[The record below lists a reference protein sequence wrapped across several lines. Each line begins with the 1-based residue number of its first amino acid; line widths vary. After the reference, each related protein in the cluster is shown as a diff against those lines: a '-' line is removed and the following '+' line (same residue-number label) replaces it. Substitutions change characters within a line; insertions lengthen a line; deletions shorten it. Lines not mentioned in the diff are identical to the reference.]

1 MCLLPL
7 TNAVAVKKNS
17 TSRSN
22 SFTPSQSYRDGWPYY
37 LKVSFHYSQLGG
49 LDLTIDL
56 LLPRLFILRV
66 WFKKLPSSGRVS
78 RFSEFLLEASSLTK
92 WEPQMRSC
100 VISWNC
106 FQLLFQNLRIASLYS
121 DSTSKENVAFQE
133 FHSVP
138 FLQMRISSVLLER
151 GQLFLPEVNYQIWVP
166 FVVSLREKKLLFS

>member
-1 MCLLPL
+1 
-7 TNAVAVKKNS
+7 
-17 TSRSN
+17 
-22 SFTPSQSYRDGWPYY
+22 
-37 LKVSFHYSQLGG
+37 
-49 LDLTIDL
+49 
-56 LLPRLFILRV
+56 
-66 WFKKLPSSGRVS
+66 
-78 RFSEFLLEASSLTK
+78 
-92 WEPQMRSC
+92 MRSC